1 VGTSI
6 RKNRNTLREEMIAKK
21 ITEIFKDKDT
31 RMIRTIEQTI
41 YEDRLKIYKQKRAE
55 YDQEFAELEAEKKK
69 VLKKKKSKKERNKI
83 LKGIMKHQ
91 FIYIVRALNSTV
103 LHYKE

>member
-1 VGTSI
+1 
-6 RKNRNTLREEMIAKK
+6 MIAKK

-31 RMIRTIEQTI
+31 RMIRTIELTI
-41 YEDRLKIYKQKRAE
+41 YEDRLKVYKQKRAE
-55 YDQEFAELEAEKKK
+55 YEQEFAELEAEKRK

-91 FIYIVRALNSTV
+91 FIYIVRALNATV